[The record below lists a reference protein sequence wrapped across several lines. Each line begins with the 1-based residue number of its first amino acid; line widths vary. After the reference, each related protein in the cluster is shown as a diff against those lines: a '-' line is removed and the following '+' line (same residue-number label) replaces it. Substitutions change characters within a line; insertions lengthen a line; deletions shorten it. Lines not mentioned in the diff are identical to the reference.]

1 MEREKEKIISLAW
14 LLKDMLIPS
23 LKKISK
29 IAENWSAA
37 SAYDNGKKII
47 KKNRSQ
53 RTIPCDEDLLKKLG
67 LRKSEKILVFAG
79 YYGEWAN
86 ELANAGCRVV
96 YSDVSKSLTEYAR
109 RKYPRIKRA
118 VCRDYIWLP
127 EKEKEYDWSFSF
139 EPVGGKQGLV
149 IAIIRGLMN
158 NKGVKI
164 VHYPRENK
172 PGDAYLRYKLVARV
186 YGCGFGRKK
195 VYIAG
200 RDQLGEELAGKHVVT
215 SLFTN
220 NNVRALVRADLGCLA
235 NRACSDESLRRLA
248 SIAELIDGKYLVRV

>member
-1 MEREKEKIISLAW
+1 
-14 LLKDMLIPS
+14 MLIPS
-23 LKKISK
+23 LKKISR
-29 IAENWSAA
+29 IAEKWSVAG
-37 SAYDNGKKII
+37 AYDNGKKIV

-53 RTIPCDEDLLKKLG
+53 RTIPCDKDLLKKLG
-67 LRKSEKILVFAG
+67 LRKGEKILVFAG
-79 YYGEWAN
+79 YYGGWAN
-86 ELANAGCRVV
+86 ELACAGCDVV

-109 RKYPRIKRA
+109 RKYPRIKKA

>member
-127 EKEKEYDWSFSF
+127 EKEKAYDWSFSF

-186 YGCGFGRKK
+186 YGCGFGRNS
-195 VYIAG
+195 VYISG
-200 RDQLGEELAGKHVVT
+200 RGMFGERLDEEHIIT
-215 SLFTN
+215 SFRTN
-220 NNVRALVRADLGCLA
+220 EGVKRNVREDLKTLISGCG
-235 NRACSDESLRRLA
+235 SKDSLKRLSRISGLIERRY
-248 SIAELIDGKYLVRV
+248 LIKT